1 MSMLCATLIKN
12 KAAKTGKND
21 CIENIKTKS
30 PTAKVMPAIKRCLV
44 LTSSL
49 IFMDLRFSQKEHKN
63 ILALVTAKSTYQLRY
78 LMQVTSQ
85 KVFVAPQIT
94 TMQKAFFPVA
104 ERVWPSPI
112 VKKSVP
118 IMPMDMMIMS
128 LFKLMSEPNIKV
140 VTMVPMAS
148 PITPQKALLDVLS
161 LLMVCKN
168 FI

>member
-1 MSMLCATLIKN
+1 MSMLCATLIRN

-30 PTAKVMPAIKRCLV
+30 PSAKVRPAIKRCLV
-44 LTSSL
+44 LISSF
-49 IFMDLRFSQKEHKN
+49 IFMDLRLSQKEHKN
-63 ILALVTAKSTYQLRY
+63 ILALVIVNRTYQLRY
-78 LMQVTSQ
+78 FMLVTSQ
-85 KVFVAPQIT
+85 NVFIAPQIT
-94 TMQKAFFPVA
+94 TIRKAFLPVA
-104 ERVWPSPI
+104 ERVRPSPM

-118 IMPMDMMIMS
+118 IIPMDMMIMS

-140 VTMVPMAS
+140 VTMLPMAS

-161 LLMVCKN
+161 LLMVCRN